1 MGTISADPYR
11 SPFMGRKLQYR
22 PVFRCLWTHLN
33 AANNGEPHILLV
45 FFLSG
50 GTVSDSLNL
59 AKVTKYGTT
68 YPEYICCR
76 TRRGCQ
82 ASELQGREFHC
93 AGSARELE
101 ERTVVLALALEV
113 VCKIVWRSG
122 GHRYLCR

>member
-22 PVFRCLWTHLN
+22 PVFRCLWTHLD
-33 AANNGEPHILLV
+33 AAGDGEPHILLV

-50 GTVSDSLNL
+50 
-59 AKVTKYGTT
+59 GTT